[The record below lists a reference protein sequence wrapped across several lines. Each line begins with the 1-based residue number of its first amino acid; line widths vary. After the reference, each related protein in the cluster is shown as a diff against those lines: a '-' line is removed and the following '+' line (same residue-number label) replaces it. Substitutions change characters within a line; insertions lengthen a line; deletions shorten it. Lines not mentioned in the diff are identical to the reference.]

1 MKRRGQGRRR
11 WLLLSLLPL
20 LASVVQG
27 DDGHSQEGLVRV
39 GSKSFAESYLLAE
52 LAAQLLESEGFT
64 VQRKTGLG
72 GTLIAYEA
80 LQQGAIDLYPEY
92 TGTLSRVILKQPALA
107 GGPLEAALARRGLQV
122 VAPLGF
128 NNGYALAVPERLAR
142 ELSLEEISDL
152 ASYPDLRAGF
162 SLEFLNRE
170 DGWPA
175 LQAYYGLPQV
185 ASGIEHALAY
195 PALDSGSLDVSDAYT
210 TDGQLETFSLRL
222 LEDDRQFFPA
232 YDAVLLARTD
242 LPPRAGRALSRLDGV
257 IDDATMRRLNRRVSE
272 EELSPARVA
281 AEFLESRGLAGDASD
296 AHATKAAGPSGHIL
310 RNTLTHLKLTGIALG
325 LACLVALPAALL
337 LYRRPRVARVLLYAT
352 GLVQTVPSLALL
364 ALLIPLVGLGQVPA
378 VIALFLYSL
387 LPVVRNTLAG
397 LFGVDPLLKQ
407 VATGI
412 GLTPFQQLRR
422 VELPLAMPM
431 ILAGIRTAAVIS
443 IGTATLAAF
452 VGAGGLGEPII
463 TGLTLNDHR
472 LILAGAVPA
481 ALLAVAAEL
490 AFEALERLL
499 IPRHLS
505 A

>member
-1 MKRRGQGRRR
+1 MKRRGRGLIGF
-11 WLLLSLLPL
+11 LLL
-20 LASVVQG
+20 LAAVVPG
-27 DDGHSQEGLVRV
+27 DASSSQEGVIRV
-39 GSKSFAESYLLAE
+39 GSKSFGESYLLAE
-52 LAAQLLESEGFT
+52 LAAQRLESEGFR
-64 VQRKTGLG
+64 VERKTGLG
-72 GTLIAYEA
+72 GTLIAFEA
-80 LQQGAIDLYPEY
+80 LQHGAIDLYPEY
-92 TGTLSRVILKQPALA
+92 TGTLSRVILKEPALS
-107 GGPLEAALARRGLQV
+107 GGRLEVALAQRGLQL
-122 VAPLGF
+122 VAPFGF
-128 NNGYALAVPERLAR
+128 NNGYAIAVPEQLAR
-142 ELSLEEISDL
+142 ELSLEKISDL
-152 ASYPDLRAGF
+152 AAHPDLRAAF

-175 LQAYYGLPQV
+175 LQVHYGLPQL

-195 PALDSGSLDVSDAYT
+195 PALDSGRLDITDAYT

-222 LEDDRQFFPA
+222 LRDDRRFFPA

-242 LPPRAGRALSRLDGV
+242 LPPAAGDALSRLGGI
-257 IDDATMRRLNRRVSE
+257 IDDVTMRRLNRRVSE
-272 EELSPARVA
+272 EQLSPAQVA
-281 AEFLESRGLAGDASD
+281 AEFLESRGLAGDADD
-296 AHATKAAGPSGHIL
+296 AGASTAAAAGPGSGKIL

-337 LYRRPRVARVLLYAT
+337 LYRRPRIARGLLYAT

-364 ALLIPLVGLGQVPA
+364 ALLIPLVGLGQLPA

-407 VATGI
+407 VATGM
-412 GLTPFQQLRR
+412 GLTPSQQLLR

-431 ILAGIRTAAVIS
+431 IMAGIRTAAVIS

-481 ALLAVAAEL
+481 VLLALGVEL
-490 AFEALERLL
+490 AFEALERVL

>member
-1 MKRRGQGRRR
+1 
-11 WLLLSLLPL
+11 
-20 LASVVQG
+20 
-27 DDGHSQEGLVRV
+27 
-39 GSKSFAESYLLAE
+39 
-52 LAAQLLESEGFT
+52 
-64 VQRKTGLG
+64 
-72 GTLIAYEA
+72 
-80 LQQGAIDLYPEY
+80 
-92 TGTLSRVILKQPALA
+92 
-107 GGPLEAALARRGLQV
+107 
-122 VAPLGF
+122 
-128 NNGYALAVPERLAR
+128 
-142 ELSLEEISDL
+142 
-152 ASYPDLRAGF
+152 
-162 SLEFLNRE
+162 
-170 DGWPA
+170 
-175 LQAYYGLPQV
+175 
-185 ASGIEHALAY
+185 
-195 PALDSGSLDVSDAYT
+195 
-210 TDGQLETFSLRL
+210 
-222 LEDDRQFFPA
+222 
-232 YDAVLLARTD
+232 
-242 LPPRAGRALSRLDGV
+242 
-257 IDDATMRRLNRRVSE
+257 
-272 EELSPARVA
+272 
-281 AEFLESRGLAGDASD
+281 
-296 AHATKAAGPSGHIL
+296 
-310 RNTLTHLKLTGIALG
+310 
-325 LACLVALPAALL
+325 
-337 LYRRPRVARVLLYAT
+337 
-352 GLVQTVPSLALL
+352 LL

-407 VATGI
+407 VATGM

>member
-1 MKRRGQGRRR
+1 VKRGGRGVVYLF
-11 WLLLSLLPL
+11 LLLAVAVPGD
-20 LASVVQG
+20 ASS
-27 DDGHSQEGLVRV
+27 SQEGVIRV
-39 GSKSFAESYLLAE
+39 GSKSFGESYLLAE
-52 LAAQLLESEGFT
+52 LAAQRLESEGFR
-64 VQRKTGLG
+64 VERKTGLG
-72 GTLIAYEA
+72 GTLIAFEA
-80 LQQGAIDLYPEY
+80 LEHGAIDLYPEY
-92 TGTLSRVILKQPALA
+92 TGTLSRVILKQPALS
-107 GGPLEAALARRGLQV
+107 GRPLEVALAQRGLQL
-122 VAPLGF
+122 VAPFGF
-128 NNGYALAVPERLAR
+128 NNGYAIAVPEQLAR
-142 ELSLEEISDL
+142 ELSLEGISDL
-152 ASYPDLRAGF
+152 AAYPDLRAAF

-175 LQAYYGLPQV
+175 LQAHYGLPQL

-195 PALDSGSLDVSDAYT
+195 PALDSGRLDITDAYT

-222 LEDDRQFFPA
+222 LRDDRRFFPA
-232 YDAVLLARTD
+232 YDALLLARTD
-242 LPPRAGRALSRLDGV
+242 LPPAAVHALSRLGGI
-257 IDDATMRRLNRRVSE
+257 IDDVTMRRLNRRVSE
-272 EELSPARVA
+272 EQLSPARVA
-281 AEFLESRGLAGDASD
+281 AEFLAARALAGNAGDPGAST
-296 AHATKAAGPSGHIL
+296 AAAAGPGSRTIL

-337 LYRRPRVARVLLYAT
+337 LYRRPRIARGLLYAT

-364 ALLIPLVGLGQVPA
+364 ALLIPLVGLGQLPA

-407 VATGI
+407 VATGM
-412 GLTPFQQLRR
+412 GLTPSQQLLR

-481 ALLAVAAEL
+481 VLLALAVEL
-490 AFEALERLL
+490 AFEALERVL